1 MQTSDLLGSAE
12 MQRRNLDAAE
22 EWYKRARELA
32 QPDKLNDRRQLGI
45 VAQNL
50 GILHQT
56 RAEQS
61 NDAAQRDALLRQAV
75 QSVQESLHIKL
86 ERQDQVGAAS
96 SYFQLGVL
104 YRMLGDLAQAAQHLE
119 QARAI
124 REALDH
130 PNLYIVYGELARVA
144 HARGDAAAAAA
155 WQIKRD
161 AKEAELVRRRGTG
174 GQMPPLVR
182 YAPLLRA
189 IAAVA
194 RGDETQRAEIE
205 QVLANSDEA
214 IRIASHHIWS
224 GERDLEIL
232 TQNLGVQHTALI
244 ARILQFVADPDAP
257 PLLPEEE
264 APPAPAA
271 GLEQALA
278 ALPASI
284 RSAIQQQDTVALQRA
299 FEALAP
305 AEQQQVAAA
314 LQALQGPPQQQAGDQ
329 AAQILQQAEPLLQA
343 IAAIAQGDTSDK
355 LAVEEALAQMEQQGF
370 HLRDAAQRIWAG
382 ERNAAALTAG
392 LDEID
397 TALVQRVLAILNDSQ
412 Q

>member
-1 MQTSDLLGSAE
+1 
-12 MQRRNLDAAE
+12 MQRGNLDAAQA
-22 EWYKRARELA
+22 WYERARELA
-32 QPDKLNDRRQLGI
+32 HRLNDQAQLGA
-45 VAQNL
+45 VSQNL
-50 GILHQT
+50 GILYQT

-61 NDAAQRDALLRQAV
+61 TDPTQRDALLRQAV

-86 ERQDQVGAAS
+86 ERQSQIDAAS
-96 SYFQLGVL
+96 SYFQLGKL
-104 YRMLGDLAQAAQHLE
+104 YRMLGDLAQAEQHLE

-124 REALDH
+124 YEPLDH
-130 PNLYIVYGELARVA
+130 PNLYIVYGDLARVA
-144 HARGDAAAAAA
+144 HARGNAAAAAE
-155 WQIKRD
+155 WRIKSE

-194 RGDETQRAEIE
+194 LGDETQRAEIE
-205 QVLANSDEA
+205 ALLPQYEEKGWLITDATR
-214 IRIASHHIWS
+214 RIWA
-224 GERDLEIL
+224 GERDLAAL
-232 TQNLGVQHTALI
+232 TQGLDVDLVALV

-284 RSAIQQQDTVALQRA
+284 RSAIQQGDRAALQRA

-305 AEQQQVAAA
+305 AEQQQVAAL
-314 LQALQGPPQQQAGDQ
+314 LQALQGQPQQRGDQ
-329 AAQILQQAEPLLQA
+329 TAQILQQAEPLLQA
-343 IAAIAQGDTSDK
+343 IAAIAQGDTSVK
-355 LAVEEALAQMEQQGF
+355 LTVEEALAQMEQQGF
-370 HLRDAAQRIWAG
+370 HLRAAAQRIWAG
-382 ERNAAALTAG
+382 ERDAAALTAG
-392 LDEID
+392 LDAID
-397 TALVQRVLAILNDSQ
+397 TALVQRILDILNDRQ
-412 Q
+412 

>member
-1 MQTSDLLGSAE
+1 
-12 MQRRNLDAAE
+12 
-22 EWYKRARELA
+22 
-32 QPDKLNDRRQLGI
+32 
-45 VAQNL
+45 
-50 GILHQT
+50 
-56 RAEQS
+56 
-61 NDAAQRDALLRQAV
+61 
-75 QSVQESLHIKL
+75 VQESLQIKQ
-86 ERQDQVGAAS
+86 ERQDQVNAAS
-96 SYFQLGVL
+96 SFFQLGVL

-124 REALDH
+124 YEPLDH
-130 PNLYIVYGELARVA
+130 PNLYIVYGDLARVA
-144 HARGDAAAAAA
+144 HARGDAAAAAQ
-155 WQIKRD
+155 WRIKHE
-161 AKEAELVRRRGTG
+161 AKLAELVRRRGVG

-182 YAPLLRA
+182 FEPLLRA

-205 QVLANSDEA
+205 AEFPKMQSGDWGAMPGV
-214 IRIASHHIWS
+214 IQRIWA
-224 GERDLEIL
+224 GERDLAAL
-232 TQNLGVQHTALI
+232 TQGLDVDLVALI

-257 PLLPEEE
+257 PLLPEED
-264 APPAPAA
+264 AAPAPAA

-370 HLRDAAQRIWAG
+370 HLRAAAAHIWAG
-382 ERNAAALTAG
+382 ERDPAALTQG

-397 TALVQRVLAILNDSQ
+397 SALVQRVLDILNDSQ
-412 Q
+412 